1 MLPEVFVSLS
11 LSTKFPSLDEEI
23 HISFVA
29 SFKSY
34 ANLTVPPGA
43 TDTSAGSSLFAS
55 DTVVVKFMVLAFGLV
70 EVLSTKVQ
78 LPSVAISYPLVTD
91 LPLSL

>member
-1 MLPEVFVSLS
+1 MS

-23 HISFVA
+23 HISFEA

-34 ANLTVPPGA
+34 ANLIVPPGA
-43 TDTSAGSSLFAS
+43 TDTSDWSSLFAN
-55 DTVVVKFMVLAFGLV
+55 DTVVVKLMVLVVGDA
-70 EVLSTKVQ
+70 EVLSTRLQ
-78 LPSVAISYPLVTD
+78 LPAVAISYPLVMD